1 MIQRW
6 TYQVPDIAWLKV
18 GGGGGR
24 RTQRSEG
31 GAFKK
36 REQKDR
42 LDKEKKQVR
51 SMLREERFKNNR
63 GGTFREVLGL

>member
-1 MIQRW
+1 MIQSW

-36 REQKDR
+36 REQKER
-42 LDKEKKQVR
+42 LDKEKK
-51 SMLREERFKNNR
+51 
-63 GGTFREVLGL
+63 